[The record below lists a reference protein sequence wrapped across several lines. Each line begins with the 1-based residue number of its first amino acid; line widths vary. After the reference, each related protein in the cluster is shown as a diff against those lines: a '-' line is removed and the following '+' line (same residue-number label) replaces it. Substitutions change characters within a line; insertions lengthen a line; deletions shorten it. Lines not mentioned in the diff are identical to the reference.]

1 MIVCIGKLR
10 GDEGKPRVVAR
21 VHRAKLSRRF
31 GSVTPRIGGCD
42 LNVLEID

>member
-1 MIVCIGKLR
+1 MIVCIGKLW

-21 VHRAKLSRRF
+21 VHRAKLPKRF
-31 GSVTPRIGGCD
+31 GNVTPWIGGCD